1 MYVNNCVNQEDVT
14 DPIPKNHRVAP
25 RPPCKSF
32 CVQIATVCANDP
44 DYFIQ
49 TCNGIKCP
57 PTQDQCT
64 PGKYSIFQINSNF
77 ILNYHLYL
85 QILF

>member
-1 MYVNNCVNQEDVT
+1 MYVNNCVRQEDVT

-49 TCNGIKCP
+49 TCNEIKCP

-64 PGKYSIFQINSNF
+64 PG
-77 ILNYHLYL
+77 
-85 QILF
+85 